1 MFSVVDG
8 VAKKLIHRAV
18 TRTICVKF
26 EVVQVVVSIK
36 TNYKAN
42 YKAIKK
48 MSQSAGFHPG
58 RGEM

>member
-1 MFSVVDG
+1 MFSVMDG
-8 VAKKLIHRAV
+8 IAEELIHRAIFGAV
-18 TRTICVKF
+18 GVEF

-58 RGEM
+58 REEM

>member
-1 MFSVVDG
+1 
-8 VAKKLIHRAV
+8 
-18 TRTICVKF
+18 
-26 EVVQVVVSIK
+26 VVQVVVSIK

-58 RGEM
+58 REEM